1 MLSRNEFAKK
11 FCDEVPGGGKEGK
24 NQGEIYFTHFS
35 LSGLE
40 EMHRYSTDERLYE
53 FFEFAPFKT
62 IDETK
67 AYVEKLLD
75 RMSGEPLDRNAMYWF
90 VRRKSDD
97 YLIGT
102 AALVN
107 LNFSRQSIEWAYG
120 VDPELWGFGY
130 VLQIQEALKRFT
142 FGVLEL
148 NRLHS
153 ITMVENERTIQSV
166 LASGMKH
173 EGTSRDYHCKDNIFH
188 DCWHYGMIAKD
199 YQENSIESS
208 SVSVEIND
216 ILTVV
221 SSILT
226 EEEITAESD
235 MENTFSW
242 DSINHM
248 AIIISLKSQLSID
261 FSPAEI
267 ANSTS
272 IKKIYK
278 KAHEG

>member
-1 MLSRNEFAKK
+1 MLTKQKFAERFTK
-11 FCDEVPGGGKEGK
+11 ELPGEK
-24 NQGEIYFTHFS
+24 QQTDIYFTDFS
-35 LSGLE
+35 ISGLE

-53 FFEFAPFKT
+53 FFEFDPFKT

-67 AYVEKLLD
+67 AYIEKLLD
-75 RMSGEPLDRNAMYWF
+75 RMFGEPLDRNAMYWF

-97 YLIGT
+97 SLIGT

-107 LNFSRQSIEWAYG
+107 LNYDRQSIEWGYG

-148 NRLHS
+148 NRLNG

-166 LASGMKH
+166 LASGMRH
-173 EGTSRDYHCKDNIFH
+173 EGILRGFYCKNGVYHDG
-188 DCWHYGMIAKD
+188 WQYGMKAKD

-267 ANSTS
+267 ASSTS
-272 IKKIYK
+272 IKNIYK
-278 KAHEG
+278 KANEG

>member
-1 MLSRNEFAKK
+1 MLTKQKFAERFTK
-11 FCDEVPGGGKEGK
+11 ELPGEK
-24 NQGEIYFTHFS
+24 QQTDIHFTDFS
-35 LSGLE
+35 ITGLE

-53 FFEFAPFKT
+53 FLEFAPFKT

-67 AYVEKLLD
+67 AYIEKLLD
-75 RMSGEPLDRNAMYWF
+75 RMSGEPLDRKAMYWF

-102 AALVN
+102 ACLVS
-107 LNFSRQSIEWAYG
+107 LNFSRQSIEWGYG
-120 VDPELWGFGY
+120 VDPELWGLSY
-130 VLQIQEALKRFT
+130 VLQIQEALKQFV
-142 FGVLEL
+142 FEVLEL
-148 NRLHS
+148 NRLYGK
-153 ITMVENERTIQSV
+153 TMIENHRTIQSV
-166 LASGMKH
+166 LASGMVH

-199 YQENSIESS
+199 YQENSIEST
-208 SVSVEIND
+208 SVSVKIND

-248 AIIISLKSQLSID
+248 AIITSLKSQLSID